1 MTVAATTTVV
11 GCDDLSMHDDASTA
25 KSHPAWLLLLVVCI
39 GQFMVVLDISIVN
52 VALPAL
58 QRDLRF
64 STSSLQWVVNAYA
77 LAFGGFLLLGGRA
90 ADFFGRRRVFLVGL
104 GIFSAASLLCALA
117 HTQTT
122 LIAARAVQGLG
133 AAVLAPATLTIL
145 TTVFTGPR
153 ERARAL
159 GIWSSMAAIG
169 GASGALFGGI
179 LVDTLSWRWIFY
191 VNVPI
196 GIATILVARLVVPE
210 SRGDVDRSSLDITGA
225 FTVTAGLVA
234 LVYAIAQTDH
244 HPWRSSAVL
253 VPLAASVLLLAT
265 FVVVETRFAR
275 APLVPFRLFRSR
287 SLVGANAVMLLVGGA
302 MFSMWL
308 FQSLYLQDV
317 LRFSPLVAGLC
328 FLPQTAA
335 IASGAQIS
343 ARLVPRVGPRL
354 PLMAGVALAAVGLAW
369 LSRVSPTGTY
379 AADILGGS
387 LLATFGMGLSMTPL
401 AFAAMSGVA
410 PTEAGLASGVL
421 NTSRQIGGSVGLAA
435 LATAAATHTHAL
447 LAGTAPTVA
456 HVSAALTAGFGRAFA
471 LGALIAA
478 VGIPAAL
485 LVPGRPAAP
494 AVARRPARAEP
505 VMTSA
510 PPAGAVSLEAEG

>member
-1 MTVAATTTVV
+1 MHDAPAATR
-11 GCDDLSMHDDASTA
+11 H
-25 KSHPAWLLLLVVCI
+25 HPAWLLLLTVCI

-52 VALPAL
+52 VALPSL
-58 QRDLRF
+58 QRDMHF

-90 ADFFGRRRVFLVGL
+90 ADFFGRRRVFLAGL
-104 GIFSAASLLCALA
+104 GIFSGASLLCAMA
-117 HTQTT
+117 QNETT

-145 TTVFTGPR
+145 TTVFTTPR

-159 GIWSSMAAIG
+159 GIWSSMAAVG

-179 LVDTLSWRWIFY
+179 LVDLLSWRWIFY

-196 GIATILVARLVVPE
+196 GIATIVVARLVVPE
-210 SRGDVDRSSLDITGA
+210 SRGDVDRSSLDVLGA
-225 FTVTAGLVA
+225 LTVTAGLVA
-234 LVYAIAQTDH
+234 LVYGIAQTDH
-244 HPWRSSAVL
+244 YPWGSAEVL
-253 VPLAASVLLLAT
+253 APLAAGVLLLAS
-265 FVVVETRFAR
+265 FALVETRIAR

-287 SLVGANAVMLLVGGA
+287 SLVGANVVMLLVGGA
-302 MFSMWL
+302 MFAMWL

-317 LRFSPLVAGLC
+317 LGFSPLVAGLC

-335 IASGAQIS
+335 IAAGAQIS
-343 ARLVPRVGPRL
+343 ARVVPKLGPRV
-354 PLMAGVALAAVGLAW
+354 PLIAGTLFAAVGLAW

-401 AFAAMSGVA
+401 AFAAMSGVK

-435 LATAAATHTHAL
+435 LATAAAARTHAVL
-447 LAGTAPTVA
+447 IAGAPTRA
-456 HVSAALTAGFGRAFA
+456 HVDAALTAGFGRAFA
-471 LGALIAA
+471 LGAAIAL
-478 VGIPAAL
+478 VGVAAAFV
-485 LVPGRPAAP
+485 VPGSRAPVPAGAAAP
-494 AVARRPARAEP
+494 EQAAGEPARAAAEL
-505 VMTSA
+505 A
-510 PPAGAVSLEAEG
+510 DPPLSLEAEG

>member
-1 MTVAATTTVV
+1 MPESAPTTR
-11 GCDDLSMHDDASTA
+11 
-25 KSHPAWLLLLVVCI
+25 HPAWLLLLVVCI

-52 VALPAL
+52 VALPSL

-90 ADFFGRRRVFLVGL
+90 ADFFGRRRVFLAGL
-104 GIFSAASLLCALA
+104 GIFSGASLLCAMA
-117 HTQTT
+117 QTETT

-196 GIATILVARLVVPE
+196 GIATIVAARVVVPE
-210 SRGDVDRSSLDITGA
+210 SRGDVDRSSLDVLGA
-225 FTVTAGLVA
+225 MTVTGGLVA
-234 LVYAIAQTDH
+234 LVYAIAQTDT
-244 HPWRSSAVL
+244 HPWGSTAVL
-253 VPLAASVLLLAT
+253 GPLVVSILLLAMFT
-265 FVVVETRFAR
+265 VVETRLTR

-287 SLVGANAVMLLVGGA
+287 SLVGANLVMLLVGGA

-335 IASGAQIS
+335 IATAAQIS
-343 ARLVPRVGPRL
+343 ARLVPRTGPRT
-354 PLMAGVALAAVGLAW
+354 PLLVGVALAAVGLAW

-387 LLATFGMGLSMTPL
+387 VLATFGMGLSMTPL

-435 LATAAATHTHAL
+435 LATAAATRTHAL
-447 LAGTAPTVA
+447 LAGAVPTPA
-456 HVSAALTAGFGRAFA
+456 HVAAALTSGFGRAFG
-471 LGALIAA
+471 LGALVAL
-478 VGIPAAL
+478 VGIPAAF
-485 LVPGRPAAP
+485 LVPGRSRAPQGAGAP
-494 AVARRPARAEP
+494 ASHGHRPEP
-505 VMTSA
+505 VS
-510 PPAGAVSLEAEG
+510 

>member
-1 MTVAATTTVV
+1 MQPAPAAT
-11 GCDDLSMHDDASTA
+11 SRR
-25 KSHPAWLLLLVVCI
+25 PAWLLLLVVCI

-52 VALPAL
+52 LALPSI
-58 QRDLRF
+58 QRDLHM

-90 ADFFGRRRVFLVGL
+90 ADFFGRRRVFVAGL
-104 GIFSAASLLCALA
+104 AIFSGASLLCALA
-117 HTQTT
+117 QSEVT

-145 TTVFTGPR
+145 TTEFTGAR

-159 GIWSSMAAIG
+159 GIWSAMAAIG
-169 GASGALFGGI
+169 GASGALLGGI

-196 GIATILVARLVVPE
+196 GIATIIAARVVIPE
-210 SRGDVDRSSLDITGA
+210 SRGNADRSSLDITGA
-225 FTVTAGLVA
+225 VTVTGGLVA
-234 LVYAIAQTDH
+234 LVYGIAQTDT
-244 HPWRSSAVL
+244 HPWGSTAVL
-253 VPLAASVLLLAT
+253 VPLALAVVLIVT
-265 FVVVETRFAR
+265 FVVVETRIAR

-287 SLVGANAVMLLVGGA
+287 SLVGANVVMLLVGGA

-308 FQSLYLQDV
+308 FLSLYLQDV

-335 IASGAQIS
+335 IAIAAQIS
-343 ARLVPRVGPRL
+343 ARLVPRTGPRL
-354 PLMAGVALAAVGLAW
+354 PLLVGVAFAAVGLAW
-369 LSRVSPTGTY
+369 LSQVSPTGSY

-387 LLATFGMGLSMTPL
+387 VLATFGMGLSMTPL
-401 AFAAMSGVA
+401 AFAAMSGVV

-435 LATAAATHTHAL
+435 LATAAAAHTHSL
-447 LAGTAPTVA
+447 LAGTVPTPA
-456 HVSAALTAGFGRAFA
+456 HVAAALTAGFGRAFA
-471 LGALIAA
+471 LGAVIALVGVPAAFLIPGRQRVAA
-478 VGIPAAL
+478 VAEVPAPTPPSVFDEPAL
-485 LVPGRPAAP
+485 
-494 AVARRPARAEP
+494 AVED
-505 VMTSA
+505 VG
-510 PPAGAVSLEAEG
+510 GALSLEPEG